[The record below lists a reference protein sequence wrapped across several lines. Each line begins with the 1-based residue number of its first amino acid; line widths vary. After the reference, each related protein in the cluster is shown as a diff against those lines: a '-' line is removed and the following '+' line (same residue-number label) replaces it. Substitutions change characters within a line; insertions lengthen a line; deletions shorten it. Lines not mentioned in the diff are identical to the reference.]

1 VLEVLEDFE
10 HLPMSIFDLEL
21 ERITQ
26 DLARRVRQTMR
37 AEAIA
42 FAIADEGSTR
52 LRIAHAVGYDDELA
66 PLEERVQ
73 TSGLE
78 ALAAGRVLM
87 HRTPRGQEL
96 TAPMLAPSGLVG
108 AMVVLAEDV
117 DSSAILAR
125 AEHELAA
132 IADDG
137 ATAIEHTRQLARV
150 QHREELEAA
159 AAIATGIANELRN
172 PLFGLSS
179 AAQLLRFRARE
190 DPVLERNIG
199 RILREVERLNGM
211 VTDLLEYGSVHAPRL
226 EPGDPDRVW
235 DDVLQAHRGV
245 LESRAL
251 LVKRE
256 RPRQHAT
263 CDLDSAQLSQA
274 FVTLLAH
281 AADGAPQGSDLKL
294 ISETN
299 ARGAWRCA
307 ITHGGPPIPPDELA
321 RAFDIFSPVR
331 RGGSG
336 IALALARRIIEEHG
350 GSISIDSDAERGTT
364 VRIVL
369 PATSERTPQRT
380 RKASARR
387 ARQTSDQGVASSKGV
402 APLNPA

>member
-1 VLEVLEDFE
+1 MSVFE
-10 HLPMSIFDLEL
+10 LEL
-21 ERITQ
+21 ERLTQ
-26 DLARRVRQTMR
+26 DLARRLRQTMR

-52 LRIAHAVGYDDELA
+52 LRVAHAIGYDDERDALQ
-66 PLEERVQ
+66 ERVRDH
-73 TSGLE
+73 GLE

-87 HRTPRGQEL
+87 HRTARGQEL
-96 TAPMLAPSGLVG
+96 TAPMVGPSGLVG
-108 AMVVLAEDV
+108 ALVVLADDV
-117 DSSAILAR
+117 DSSTILAR
-125 AEHELAA
+125 AERELAT
-132 IADDG
+132 IADEG
-137 ATAIEHTRQLARV
+137 AAAIEHARQLGRV

-159 AAIATGIANELRN
+159 AAVAAGIANELRN

-211 VTDLLEYGSVHAPRL
+211 VTDLSEYGSAHAPRL

-235 DDVLQAHRGV
+235 DDVLSAHRGV

-251 LVKRE
+251 LVTRE
-256 RPRQHAT
+256 RPTQAAT
-263 CDLDSAQLSQA
+263 CDLDSAQLAQA

-281 AADGAPQGSDLKL
+281 AADGAPQGSDLTL
-294 ISETN
+294 SSETQG
-299 ARGAWRCA
+299 RAWRCS
-307 ITHGGPPIPPDELA
+307 ITHGGPPISPDEIS

-350 GSISIDSDAERGTT
+350 GSIAIDSDGDRGTT
-364 VRIVL
+364 VRITL
-369 PATSERTPQRT
+369 PAGTPERPP
-380 RKASARR
+380 SR
-387 ARQTSDQGVASSKGV
+387 ARKSAARPIERAVR
-402 APLNPA
+402 APSGPSGA

>member
-1 VLEVLEDFE
+1 MSVFE
-10 HLPMSIFDLEL
+10 LEL
-21 ERITQ
+21 ERLTQ
-26 DLARRVRQTMR
+26 ELARRIRQTMR

-42 FAIADEGSTR
+42 FAISDEGSTR
-52 LRIAHAVGYDDELA
+52 LRVAHAVGYDAEREA
-66 PLEERVQ
+66 LEERVQ
-73 TSGLE
+73 EHGLE

-87 HRTPRGQEL
+87 HRTSRGQEL

-125 AEHELAA
+125 AERELAA
-132 IADDG
+132 IADE
-137 ATAIEHTRQLARV
+137 AAVAIEHARHLGRV
-150 QHREELEAA
+150 QHREELETAA
-159 AAIATGIANELRN
+159 TIVTGIANELRN

-245 LESRAL
+245 LESRSL
-251 LVKRE
+251 LVTRE
-256 RPRQHAT
+256 RPKQHAT
-263 CDLDSAQLSQA
+263 CDLDSIQLSQA

-294 ISETN
+294 VSETQ
-299 ARGAWRCA
+299 ARGRWRCSM
-307 ITHGGPPIPPDELA
+307 THGGPAIPPDELT

-350 GSISIDSDAERGTT
+350 GSITIDSDAERGTT
-364 VRIVL
+364 VRVTL
-369 PATSERTPQRT
+369 PGSALERTPPRA
-380 RKASARR
+380 RKATARPVERAVTVKPASLGKSAP
-387 ARQTSDQGVASSKGV
+387 SEPSST
-402 APLNPA
+402 

>member
-1 VLEVLEDFE
+1 
-10 HLPMSIFDLEL
+10 MSIFDFEL

-26 DLARRVRQTMR
+26 DLARRVRQAMR

-52 LRIAHAVGYDDELA
+52 LRVRHAVGYDDERDA
-66 PLEERVQ
+66 LEQRVR
-73 TSGLE
+73 TNGLE
-78 ALAAGRVLM
+78 TLAAGRVLM

-96 TAPMLAPSGLVG
+96 TAPMIASSGLIGV
-108 AMVVLAEDV
+108 MVVLADDV

-137 ATAIEHTRQLARV
+137 AAAIEHARHLGRV
-150 QHREELEAA
+150 QHREELEGAA
-159 AAIATGIANELRN
+159 VIATGIANELRN

-211 VTDLLEYGSVHAPRL
+211 VTDLLEYGSARAPQL

-235 DDVLQAHRGV
+235 DDVLHTHRGV

-251 LVKRE
+251 VVTRE
-256 RPRQHAT
+256 RPKQHAT

-274 FVTLLAH
+274 FVALLAH
-281 AADGAPQGSDLKL
+281 AADGAPHGSDLRL
-294 ISETN
+294 TSDTQ
-299 ARGAWRCA
+299 ARGAWRCT
-307 ITHGGPPIPPDELA
+307 ISHGGPPIPPDELS

-350 GSISIDSDAERGTT
+350 GTIGIESDADRGTT
-364 VRIVL
+364 VRISL
-369 PATSERTPQRT
+369 PGSTPERTAPR
-380 RKASARR
+380 ARR
-387 ARQTSDQGVASSKGV
+387 AARPAQPAARASSEQGS
-402 APLNPA
+402 A

>member
-1 VLEVLEDFE
+1 MSVFE
-10 HLPMSIFDLEL
+10 LEL
-21 ERITQ
+21 ERLTQ
-26 DLARRVRQTMR
+26 DLARRLRQTMR

-52 LRIAHAVGYDDELA
+52 LRVAHAIGYDDERDA
-66 PLEERVQ
+66 LEERVRDH
-73 TSGLE
+73 GLE

-87 HRTPRGQEL
+87 HRTSRGQEL
-96 TAPMLAPSGLVG
+96 TAPMVAPSGLVG
-108 AMVVLAEDV
+108 AVVVLADDV

-125 AEHELAA
+125 AERELAT
-132 IADDG
+132 IADEG
-137 ATAIEHTRQLARV
+137 AAAIEHARQLGRV

-159 AAIATGIANELRN
+159 AAVAAGIANELRN

-211 VTDLLEYGSVHAPRL
+211 VTDLLEYGSAHAPRL

-235 DDVLQAHRGV
+235 DEVLSAHRGV

-251 LVKRE
+251 LVTRE
-256 RPRQHAT
+256 RPTQAVT
-263 CDLDSAQLSQA
+263 CDLDSVQLAQA

-294 ISETN
+294 SSETHG
-299 ARGAWRCA
+299 RAWQCS
-307 ITHGGPPIPPDELA
+307 ITHGGPAISPDELS

-350 GSISIDSDAERGTT
+350 GSIAIDSNSERGTT
-364 VRIVL
+364 VRITL
-369 PATSERTPQRT
+369 PAAAPERPP
-380 RKASARR
+380 AR
-387 ARQTSDQGVASSKGV
+387 ARKPAARSVERV
-402 APLNPA
+402 VRAPSGPSGA

>member
-1 VLEVLEDFE
+1 
-10 HLPMSIFDLEL
+10 MSVFDLEL
-21 ERITQ
+21 ERLTQ
-26 DLARRVRQTMR
+26 ELARRVRQTMR

-52 LRIAHAVGYDDELA
+52 LRVAHAIGYDADRDA
-66 PLEERVQ
+66 LEERVREQ
-73 TSGLE
+73 GLE

-117 DSSAILAR
+117 DSSAILAS
-125 AEHELAA
+125 AERELAA
-132 IADDG
+132 IADD
-137 ATAIEHTRQLARV
+137 AAVAIEHARQLGRV

-159 AAIATGIANELRN
+159 ATIVTGVANELRN

-245 LESRAL
+245 LESRSL
-251 LVKRE
+251 LVTRE
-256 RPRQHAT
+256 RPKQHAT
-263 CDLDSAQLSQA
+263 CDLDATQLSQA

-294 ISETN
+294 VSETQ
-299 ARGAWRCA
+299 ARGRWRCS
-307 ITHGGPPIPPDELA
+307 ITHGGPPIPPDELS

-350 GSISIDSDAERGTT
+350 GSIAIDSDADRGTT
-364 VRIVL
+364 VRVAL
-369 PATSERTPQRT
+369 PGSAPERTPARA
-380 RKASARR
+380 RKA
-387 ARQTSDQGVASSKGV
+387 TSHPIERVVADKGASTGQG
-402 APLNPA
+402 APTGHGA

>member
-1 VLEVLEDFE
+1 MSVFE
-10 HLPMSIFDLEL
+10 LEL
-21 ERITQ
+21 ERLTQ
-26 DLARRVRQTMR
+26 ELARRVRQTMR

-42 FAIADEGSTR
+42 FAIAEEGSTR
-52 LRIAHAVGYDDELA
+52 LRVAHAVGYDAERDA
-66 PLEERVQ
+66 LEERVREH
-73 TSGLE
+73 GLE

-87 HRTPRGQEL
+87 HRTDRGQEL

-125 AEHELAA
+125 AERELAA
-132 IADDG
+132 LADE
-137 ATAIEHTRQLARV
+137 AAVSIEHARHLGRV
-150 QHREELEAA
+150 QHREELETA
-159 AAIATGIANELRN
+159 AAIVTGIANELRN

-211 VTDLLEYGSVHAPRL
+211 VTDLLEYGSVHAPHL

-245 LESRAL
+245 LESRSL
-251 LVKRE
+251 LVARE
-256 RPRQHAT
+256 RPKQHAT

-294 ISETN
+294 ISETQ
-299 ARGAWRCA
+299 ARGRWRCS
-307 ITHGGPPIPPDELA
+307 ITHGGLPIPPDELS

-350 GSISIDSDAERGTT
+350 GSIAIESDVERGTT
-364 VRIVL
+364 VRVTL
-369 PATSERTPQRT
+369 PGSAPERTPPRA
-380 RKASARR
+380 RKATSRPVER
-387 ARQTSDQGVASSKGV
+387 AVAVKPASSGHG
-402 APLNPA
+402 ASSEPSGA

>member
-1 VLEVLEDFE
+1 
-10 HLPMSIFDLEL
+10 MSIFELAL
-21 ERITQ
+21 ERLTQ

-52 LRIAHAVGYDDELA
+52 LRVSHAVGYDGEREA
-66 PLEERVQ
+66 LEERVR
-73 TSGLE
+73 SHGLE

-125 AEHELAA
+125 AERELAA

-137 ATAIEHTRQLARV
+137 AVAIEHARQLGRL

-159 AAIATGIANELRN
+159 ATIATGIANELRN

-226 EPGDPDRVW
+226 EPGDPDRIW
-235 DDVLQAHRGV
+235 DEVLQTHRGV

-251 LVKRE
+251 LVTRE

-263 CDLDSAQLSQA
+263 CDLDATQLSQA

-294 ISETN
+294 ASEAH
-299 ARGAWRCA
+299 ARGTWRCS
-307 ITHGGPPIPPDELA
+307 ITHGGAPIPPDELS

-331 RGGSG
+331 HGGSG

-350 GSISIDSDAERGTT
+350 GSIAIDSDADRGTT
-364 VRIVL
+364 VRITL
-369 PATSERTPQRT
+369 PGSPPERTPPRP
-380 RKASARR
+380 RKAAAHPVERR
-387 ARQTSDQGVASSKGV
+387 APSGQSAPSGPGAPSGQGGA
-402 APLNPA
+402 

>member
-1 VLEVLEDFE
+1 MSVFE
-10 HLPMSIFDLEL
+10 LEL
-21 ERITQ
+21 ERLTQ

-52 LRIAHAVGYDDELA
+52 LRVAHAVGYDVERDALA
-66 PLEERVQ
+66 ERVR
-73 TSGLE
+73 SHGLE

-125 AEHELAA
+125 AERELAA
-132 IADDG
+132 IADEG
-137 ATAIEHTRQLARV
+137 AVAIEHARQLGRV

-159 AAIATGIANELRN
+159 ATIATGIANELRN

-199 RILREVERLNGM
+199 RILREVERVNGM
-211 VTDLLEYGSVHAPRL
+211 VPDLLELGRVHAPRL
-226 EPGDPDRVW
+226 DPGDPDRVW

-251 LVKRE
+251 LMTRE
-256 RPRQHAT
+256 RPKQHAT
-263 CDLDSAQLSQA
+263 CDLDTAQLSQA

-294 ISETN
+294 ASETH
-299 ARGAWRCA
+299 ARGTWRCS
-307 ITHGGPPIPPDELA
+307 ITHGGPPISPDELS
-321 RAFDIFSPVR
+321 RAFDIFSPLR

-350 GSISIDSDAERGTT
+350 GSIAIDSDAERGTT
-364 VRIVL
+364 VRIAL
-369 PATSERTPQRT
+369 PGSTPERTPPRA
-380 RKASARR
+380 RKAAAHPVER
-387 ARQTSDQGVASSKGV
+387 ASPGQV
-402 APLNPA
+402 APSGRGGA

>member
-1 VLEVLEDFE
+1 
-10 HLPMSIFDLEL
+10 MSVFDYEL

-26 DLARRVRQTMR
+26 ELARRVRQTIR

-52 LRIAHAVGYDDELA
+52 LRVTHAIGYDDERDA
-66 PLEERVQ
+66 LEERVR
-73 TSGLE
+73 SHGLE

-87 HRTPRGQEL
+87 HRTPRGEEL
-96 TAPMLAPSGLVG
+96 TAPMLAPTGLVG
-108 AMVVLAEDV
+108 AMVVLAEEV
-117 DSSAILAR
+117 DSSVILAR
-125 AEHELAA
+125 AERELAD
-132 IADDG
+132 IADEG
-137 ATAIEHTRQLARV
+137 ATAIEHARRLGRL

-159 AAIATGIANELRN
+159 ATIATGVANELRN

-211 VTDLLEYGSVHAPRL
+211 VTDLLEYGSAHAPQL
-226 EPGDPDRVW
+226 APGDPDRIW
-235 DDVLQAHRGV
+235 DDVLHTHRGV
-245 LESRAL
+245 LESRSL
-251 LVKRE
+251 HVTRE
-256 RPRQHAT
+256 RPAQHAT
-263 CDLDSAQLSQA
+263 CDLDGAQLTQA

-281 AADGAPQGSDLKL
+281 AADGAPQSSDLRL
-294 ISETN
+294 ASEIHG
-299 ARGAWRCA
+299 RGAWRCT
-307 ITHGGPPIPPDELA
+307 ITHGGPAIPPDELA

-350 GSISIDSDAERGTT
+350 GSIGIESDADRGTT

-369 PATSERTPQRT
+369 PGSVAEKTPPRA
-380 RKASARR
+380 RKAATAARER
-387 ARQTSDQGVASSKGV
+387 VVERGVS
-402 APLNPA
+402 

>member
-1 VLEVLEDFE
+1 
-10 HLPMSIFDLEL
+10 MTIFDFEL

-26 DLARRVRQTMR
+26 DLARRVRQAMR
-37 AEAIA
+37 AEGIA

-52 LRIAHAVGYDDELA
+52 LRVTHAVGYDDERDA
-66 PLEERVQ
+66 LEQRVR
-73 TSGLE
+73 SNGLE

-96 TAPMLAPSGLVG
+96 TAPMIAPSGLVG
-108 AMVVLAEDV
+108 VMVVLADDV

-125 AEHELAA
+125 AERELAA

-137 ATAIEHTRQLARV
+137 AAAIEHARRLARV
-150 QHREELEAA
+150 QHREELDVA

-179 AAQLLRFRARE
+179 AAQLLRFRAHE

-211 VTDLLEYGSVHAPRL
+211 VTDLLDYGSARAPQL

-235 DDVLQAHRGV
+235 DDVLHAHRGL

-251 LVKRE
+251 VVTRE
-256 RPRQHAT
+256 RPKQHAM

-281 AADGAPQGSDLKL
+281 AADGAPHGSDLRL
-294 ISETN
+294 SSDMQ
-299 ARGAWRCA
+299 ARGAWRCT
-307 ITHGGPPIPPDELA
+307 ISHGGPPIPPDELP

-350 GSISIDSDAERGTT
+350 GTIGIESDPDRGTT
-364 VRIVL
+364 VRLSL
-369 PATSERTPQRT
+369 PGSAPERTPT
-380 RKASARR
+380 RARR
-387 ARQTSDQGVASSKGV
+387 AARHAEPSVRASSEQGS
-402 APLNPA
+402 A

>member
-1 VLEVLEDFE
+1 MSVFE
-10 HLPMSIFDLEL
+10 LEL
-21 ERITQ
+21 ERLTQ
-26 DLARRVRQTMR
+26 ELARRIRQTMR

-42 FAIADEGSTR
+42 FAICEEGSTR
-52 LRIAHAVGYDDELA
+52 LRVAHAIGYDAEREA
-66 PLEERVQ
+66 LEERVREH
-73 TSGLE
+73 GLE

-87 HRTPRGQEL
+87 HRTARGQEL

-117 DSSAILAR
+117 DSSAILAS
-125 AEHELAA
+125 AERELAA
-132 IADDG
+132 IADD
-137 ATAIEHTRQLARV
+137 AAIAIEHARHLGRV

-159 AAIATGIANELRN
+159 ATILTGVANELRN

-211 VTDLLEYGSVHAPRL
+211 VTDLAEYGSVHAPRL

-245 LESRAL
+245 LESRSL
-251 LVKRE
+251 LVSRE
-256 RPRQHAT
+256 RPKQHAT

-294 ISETN
+294 VSETQ
-299 ARGAWRCA
+299 ARGRWRCS
-307 ITHGGPPIPPDELA
+307 ITHGGPAIPPDELT

-350 GSISIDSDAERGTT
+350 GSIAIDSDAERGTT
-364 VRIVL
+364 VRITL
-369 PATSERTPQRT
+369 PGSAPERTPPRP
-380 RKASARR
+380 RKATSRPVER
-387 ARQTSDQGVASSKGV
+387 AVAMKPASSGNR
-402 APLNPA
+402 APSAPSGA

>member
-1 VLEVLEDFE
+1 
-10 HLPMSIFDLEL
+10 MSIFEFEL

-26 DLARRVRQTMR
+26 DLARRVRQAMR
-37 AEAIA
+37 AEGIA
-42 FAIADEGSTR
+42 FAIADDGSTR
-52 LRIAHAVGYDDELA
+52 LRVTHAVGYDDERDA
-66 PLEERVQ
+66 LEQRVR
-73 TSGLE
+73 TNGLE

-96 TAPMLAPSGLVG
+96 TAPMIASSGLVG
-108 AMVVLAEDV
+108 VMVVLADDV

-125 AEHELAA
+125 AERELAV

-137 ATAIEHTRQLARV
+137 AAALEHARHLARV

-159 AAIATGIANELRN
+159 AAVATGIANELRN

-211 VTDLLEYGSVHAPRL
+211 VTDLLEYGSARAPQL
-226 EPGDPDRVW
+226 EPGDPDRIW
-235 DDVLQAHRGV
+235 DDVLQTHRGV

-251 LVKRE
+251 VVSRE
-256 RPRQHAT
+256 RPKQHAT
-263 CDLDSAQLSQA
+263 CDLDGPQLSQA

-281 AADGAPQGSDLKL
+281 AADGAPHGSDLRL
-294 ISETN
+294 SSDTQ
-299 ARGAWRCA
+299 ARGAWRCTISHA
-307 ITHGGPPIPPDELA
+307 GPAIPPDELS
-321 RAFDIFSPVR
+321 RVFDIFSPVR

-350 GSISIDSDAERGTT
+350 GSIGIESDAERGTT
-364 VRIVL
+364 VRISL
-369 PATSERTPQRT
+369 PGSAPERTPPR
-380 RKASARR
+380 ARR
-387 ARQTSDQGVASSKGV
+387 AARHAQPAVRASSEQGS
-402 APLNPA
+402 A

>member
-1 VLEVLEDFE
+1 MSVFE
-10 HLPMSIFDLEL
+10 LEL
-21 ERITQ
+21 ERLTQ
-26 DLARRVRQTMR
+26 ELARRVRQTMR

-42 FAIADEGSTR
+42 IAIADEGSTR
-52 LRIAHAVGYDDELA
+52 LRIAHAVGYDAERDA
-66 PLEERVQ
+66 LEERVREH
-73 TSGLE
+73 GLE

-96 TAPMLAPSGLVG
+96 TAPMLAPTGLVG
-108 AMVVLAEDV
+108 AIVVLAEDV

-125 AEHELAA
+125 AENELAA
-132 IADDG
+132 IADDA
-137 ATAIEHTRQLARV
+137 ATAIEHARHLGRV

-159 AAIATGIANELRN
+159 ATIVTGIANELRN

-211 VTDLLEYGSVHAPRL
+211 LTDLAEYGSVHAPRM

-235 DDVLQAHRGV
+235 DEVLQAHRGV
-245 LESRAL
+245 LESRSL
-251 LVKRE
+251 LVTRE
-256 RPRQHAT
+256 RPKQHAT
-263 CDLDSAQLSQA
+263 CDFDAAQLSQA

-294 ISETN
+294 VSETQ
-299 ARGAWRCA
+299 ARGRWRCA
-307 ITHGGPPIPPDELA
+307 MTHGGPPIPPDELS

-364 VRIVL
+364 VRISL
-369 PATSERTPQRT
+369 PGSTPERTPARP
-380 RKASARR
+380 RKATSHPVERVVR
-387 ARQTSDQGVASSKGV
+387 APSSQGGA
-402 APLNPA
+402 

>member
-1 VLEVLEDFE
+1 MSVFE
-10 HLPMSIFDLEL
+10 LEL
-21 ERITQ
+21 ERLTQ
-26 DLARRVRQTMR
+26 ELARRVRQTMR

-52 LRIAHAVGYDDELA
+52 LRVAHAIGYDAERDA
-66 PLEERVQ
+66 LEERVREH
-73 TSGLE
+73 GLE

-125 AEHELAA
+125 AESELGA
-132 IADDG
+132 IADD
-137 ATAIEHTRQLARV
+137 AAAAIDHARYLGRV
-150 QHREELEAA
+150 QHREELETAA
-159 AAIATGIANELRN
+159 TIVTGIANELRN

-245 LESRAL
+245 LESRSL
-251 LVKRE
+251 LITRD
-256 RPRQHAT
+256 RPKQHAT
-263 CDLDSAQLSQA
+263 CDLDSAQLAQA

-294 ISETN
+294 VSETQ
-299 ARGAWRCA
+299 ARGRWRCS
-307 ITHGGPPIPPDELA
+307 ITHGGPLIPPDELS

-350 GSISIDSDAERGTT
+350 GSIAIDSDADRGTT
-364 VRIVL
+364 VRITL
-369 PATSERTPQRT
+369 PGSTPERTPPRA
-380 RKASARR
+380 RKAASHPVERVVR
-387 ARQTSDQGVASSKGV
+387 APSGQGGA
-402 APLNPA
+402 

>member
-1 VLEVLEDFE
+1 MSVFE
-10 HLPMSIFDLEL
+10 LEL
-21 ERITQ
+21 ERLTQ
-26 DLARRVRQTMR
+26 ELARRIRQTMR

-42 FAIADEGSTR
+42 FAISDEGSTR
-52 LRIAHAVGYDDELA
+52 LRVAHAVGYDAEREALD
-66 PLEERVQ
+66 ERVREH
-73 TSGLE
+73 GLE

-125 AEHELAA
+125 AEHELGA
-132 IADDG
+132 IADE
-137 ATAIEHTRQLARV
+137 AAVAIEHARHLGRV

-159 AAIATGIANELRN
+159 ATIVTGIANELRN

-211 VTDLLEYGSVHAPRL
+211 VTDLLEYGSARAPRL

-235 DDVLQAHRGV
+235 DDVLHTHRGV

-251 LVKRE
+251 VVSRE
-256 RPRQHAT
+256 RPKQHAT
-263 CDLDSAQLSQA
+263 CDVDAGQLSQA

-281 AADGAPQGSDLKL
+281 AADGAPHGSDLKL
-294 ISETN
+294 SSDTQ
-299 ARGAWRCA
+299 ARGAWRCT
-307 ITHGGPPIPPDELA
+307 ISHGGPPIPPDELP

-350 GSISIDSDAERGTT
+350 GAIGIESDADRGTT
-364 VRIVL
+364 VRISL
-369 PATSERTPQRT
+369 PGSAPERTPPR
-380 RKASARR
+380 ARR
-387 ARQTSDQGVASSKGV
+387 AARQAQPAARASSEQGS
-402 APLNPA
+402 A

>member
-1 VLEVLEDFE
+1 
-10 HLPMSIFDLEL
+10 MSIFDFEL

-26 DLARRVRQTMR
+26 ELARRVRQAMR

-52 LRIAHAVGYDDELA
+52 LRVSHAVGYDDERDA
-66 PLEERVQ
+66 LEQRVR
-73 TSGLE
+73 SHGLE

-96 TAPMLAPSGLVG
+96 TAPMLAPSGLIG
-108 AMVVLAEDV
+108 AMVVLADDV

-125 AEHELAA
+125 AERELAA

-137 ATAIEHTRQLARV
+137 AVAIERARHLGRV

-159 AAIATGIANELRN
+159 ASVATGIANELRN

-211 VTDLLEYGSVHAPRL
+211 VTDLLEYGSVHAPQL

-235 DDVLQAHRGV
+235 DDVLHTHKGV

-251 LVKRE
+251 LITRE
-256 RPRQHAT
+256 RPSQHAT
-263 CDLDSAQLSQA
+263 CDLDGAQLSQA

-281 AADGAPQGSDLKL
+281 AADGAPHGSDLRL
-294 ISETN
+294 TSDIQ
-299 ARGAWRCA
+299 ARGAWRC
-307 ITHGGPPIPPDELA
+307 TMSHSGPPIPPDEIA
-321 RAFDIFSPVR
+321 RAFDIFSPLR

-336 IALALARRIIEEHG
+336 IALALTRRIIEEHG
-350 GSISIDSDAERGTT
+350 GSIGLDSDPDRGTT
-364 VRIVL
+364 VRISL
-369 PATSERTPQRT
+369 PGSAPERTPT
-380 RKASARR
+380 RPRR
-387 ARQTSDQGVASSKGV
+387 AARHAEPAAR
-402 APLNPA
+402 APSGQAGA

>member
-1 VLEVLEDFE
+1 MSVFE
-10 HLPMSIFDLEL
+10 LEL
-21 ERITQ
+21 ERLTQ

-52 LRIAHAVGYDDELA
+52 LRVAHAVGYDGEREA
-66 PLEERVQ
+66 LEERMR
-73 TSGLE
+73 SHGLE

-125 AEHELAA
+125 AERELAA

-137 ATAIEHTRQLARV
+137 AVAIEHARQLGRL

-159 AAIATGIANELRN
+159 ATIATGVANELRN

-211 VTDLLEYGSVHAPRL
+211 VTDLLEYGSVRAPRL

-235 DDVLQAHRGV
+235 DEVLQAHRGV

-251 LVKRE
+251 LVTRE
-256 RPRQHAT
+256 RPKQHAT
-263 CDLDSAQLSQA
+263 CDVDTAQLSQA

-294 ISETN
+294 ISETH
-299 ARGAWRCA
+299 ARGTWRCA
-307 ITHGGPPIPPDELA
+307 ITHGGPPIPPDELS

-350 GSISIDSDAERGTT
+350 GSIAIDSDADRGTT
-364 VRIVL
+364 VRFTL
-369 PATSERTPQRT
+369 PGSAPERTPPRA
-380 RKASARR
+380 RKAATHSGR
-387 ARQTSDQGVASSKGV
+387 APSGQGASTGRV
-402 APLNPA
+402 APSGQGGA

>member
-1 VLEVLEDFE
+1 
-10 HLPMSIFDLEL
+10 MSVFDLEL
-21 ERITQ
+21 ERLTQ
-26 DLARRVRQTMR
+26 DLARRLRQTMR

-52 LRIAHAVGYDDELA
+52 LRVAHAIGYDDERDALD
-66 PLEERVQ
+66 ERVRNQ
-73 TSGLE
+73 GLE

-87 HRTPRGQEL
+87 HRTSRGQEL
-96 TAPMLAPSGLVG
+96 TAPMVAPSGLVG
-108 AMVVLAEDV
+108 AVVVLADDV

-125 AEHELAA
+125 AERELAT
-132 IADDG
+132 IADEG
-137 ATAIEHTRQLARV
+137 AGAIEHARQLRRV

-159 AAIATGIANELRN
+159 AAVASRIANELRN

-211 VTDLLEYGSVHAPRL
+211 VTDLLEYGSTHAL
-226 EPGDPDRVW
+226 HLTPGDPDRVW
-235 DDVLQAHRGV
+235 DDVLSAHRGV

-251 LVKRE
+251 LVTRE
-256 RPRQHAT
+256 RPTQAAM
-263 CDLDSAQLSQA
+263 CDLDPGQLGSA

-294 ISETN
+294 SSEMQG
-299 ARGAWRCA
+299 RAWRCA
-307 ITHGGPPIPPDELA
+307 ITHGGPPISPDELA

-350 GSISIDSDAERGTT
+350 GSIGIDSDGDRGTT
-364 VRIVL
+364 VRITL
-369 PATSERTPQRT
+369 PGATQERPP
-380 RKASARR
+380 AR
-387 ARQTSDQGVASSKGV
+387 ARKSAVRSV
-402 APLNPA
+402 ERVVRAPSGPAGA

>member
-1 VLEVLEDFE
+1 
-10 HLPMSIFDLEL
+10 MSIFDFEL

-26 DLARRVRQTMR
+26 ELARRVRQAMR

-52 LRIAHAVGYDDELA
+52 LRVSHAVGYDDERDA
-66 PLEERVQ
+66 LEQRVRNH
-73 TSGLE
+73 GLE

-96 TAPMLAPSGLVG
+96 TAPMLAPSGLTG
-108 AMVVLAEDV
+108 AMVVLADDV
-117 DSSAILAR
+117 DSTAILAR
-125 AEHELAA
+125 AERELAA

-137 ATAIEHTRQLARV
+137 AGAIEHARHLGRV

-159 AAIATGIANELRN
+159 ATIATGIANELRN

-211 VTDLLEYGSVHAPRL
+211 VTDLLEYGSAHAPRL

-235 DDVLQAHRGV
+235 DEVLHTHQGV

-251 LVKRE
+251 LVTRE
-256 RPRQHAT
+256 RPEHQTT
-263 CDLDSAQLSQA
+263 CDLDTAQLSQA

-281 AADGAPQGSDLKL
+281 AAEGAPHGSDLRL
-294 ISETN
+294 MSDTQ
-299 ARGAWRCA
+299 ARGTWRCTMSHA
-307 ITHGGPPIPPDELA
+307 GPPIAPDELA
-321 RAFDIFSPVR
+321 RAFDIFSPLR

-336 IALALARRIIEEHG
+336 IALALTRRIIEEHG
-350 GSISIDSDAERGTT
+350 GSIAIESDADRGTT
-364 VRIVL
+364 VRISL
-369 PATSERTPQRT
+369 PASTPERAPARP
-380 RKASARR
+380 RR
-387 ARQTSDQGVASSKGV
+387 ATRHAEATARASSGHGG
-402 APLNPA
+402 A

>member
-1 VLEVLEDFE
+1 
-10 HLPMSIFDLEL
+10 MSIFDVEL
-21 ERITQ
+21 ERVTQ

-42 FAIADEGSTR
+42 FALADEGSTR
-52 LRIAHAVGYDDELA
+52 LRIAHAIGYDGEREA
-66 PLEERVQ
+66 LEERVR
-73 TSGLE
+73 SHGLE

-96 TAPMLAPSGLVG
+96 TAPMLAASGLIG
-108 AMVVLAEDV
+108 AMVVLADDV

-125 AEHELAA
+125 AERELGA

-137 ATAIEHTRQLARV
+137 AVAIEHARRLGRQ

-159 AAIATGIANELRN
+159 ATIATGIANELRN

-226 EPGDPDRVW
+226 EPGDPDRLW
-235 DDVLQAHRGV
+235 DEVLQTHRGV

-251 LVKRE
+251 LVTRE
-256 RPRQHAT
+256 RPKQRAT
-263 CDLDSAQLSQA
+263 CDLDPAQLSQA

-294 ISETN
+294 ASETH
-299 ARGAWRCA
+299 ARGTWRCS
-307 ITHGGPPIPPDELA
+307 ITHGGAPIPPDELP

-331 RGGSG
+331 RGRSG

-350 GSISIDSDAERGTT
+350 GSIAIESDADRGTT
-364 VRIVL
+364 VRVVL
-369 PATSERTPQRT
+369 PELATERTPP
-380 RKASARR
+380 R
-387 ARQTSDQGVASSKGV
+387 ARKTAARPADRVPSGRGAPSGQGVPSSKGGG
-402 APLNPA
+402 

>member
-1 VLEVLEDFE
+1 
-10 HLPMSIFDLEL
+10 MSVFDLEL
-21 ERITQ
+21 ERVTQ
-26 DLARRVRQTMR
+26 DLARRIRLVMR

-42 FAIADEGSTR
+42 FAIADEGTTR
-52 LRIAHAVGYDDELA
+52 LRVAHAVGYDGEREG
-66 PLEERVQ
+66 LEERVQ
-73 TSGLE
+73 SHGLE

-96 TAPMLAPSGLVG
+96 TAPMLSPVGLIG
-108 AMVVLAEDV
+108 AIVVLADDV
-117 DSSAILAR
+117 DSSAVLAR
-125 AEHELAA
+125 AERELAT

-137 ATAIEHTRQLARV
+137 AIAIEHARRLGRV
-150 QHREELEAA
+150 QYREELEAA
-159 AAIATGIANELRN
+159 ATIATGIANELRN

-211 VTDLLEYGSVHAPRL
+211 VTDLLEYGSAHVPQL
-226 EPGDPDRVW
+226 QPGDPDRVW

-251 LVKRE
+251 LVTRE
-256 RPRQHAT
+256 RPKHHAT
-263 CDLDSAQLSQA
+263 CDIDSAHLSQA

-294 ISETN
+294 VSETH

-307 ITHGGPPIPPDELA
+307 ITHAGPAIPPDELA

-350 GSISIDSDAERGTT
+350 GSITIDSDADRGTT
-364 VRIVL
+364 VRIAL
-369 PATSERTPQRT
+369 PGSAPERTPPRA
-380 RKASARR
+380 RKAAAPPVERVVER
-387 ARQTSDQGVASSKGV
+387 GV
-402 APLNPA
+402 

>member
-1 VLEVLEDFE
+1 
-10 HLPMSIFDLEL
+10 MSIFDFEL

-26 DLARRVRQTMR
+26 DLARRVRQAMR

-52 LRIAHAVGYDDELA
+52 LRVTHAVGYDDERDA
-66 PLEERVQ
+66 LEQRVR
-73 TSGLE
+73 TNGLE

-96 TAPMLAPSGLVG
+96 TAPMIAPAGLVG
-108 AMVVLAEDV
+108 VMVVLADDV

-125 AEHELAA
+125 AERELAT

-137 ATAIEHTRQLARV
+137 AAAIEHTRHLGRV

-159 AAIATGIANELRN
+159 AVIATGIANELRN

-211 VTDLLEYGSVHAPRL
+211 VTDLLEYGSARAPQL

-235 DDVLQAHRGV
+235 DDVLHTHRGV

-251 LVKRE
+251 VVTRE
-256 RPRQHAT
+256 RPKQHAT

-281 AADGAPQGSDLKL
+281 TAEGAPHGSDLRL
-294 ISETN
+294 SSDTH
-299 ARGAWRCA
+299 ARGGWRCT
-307 ITHGGPPIPPDELA
+307 ISHGGPAIPPDELS
-321 RAFDIFSPVR
+321 RVFDIFSPVR

-350 GSISIDSDAERGTT
+350 GTIGIESDADRGTT
-364 VRIVL
+364 VRISL
-369 PATSERTPQRT
+369 PGSAPERTPPR
-380 RKASARR
+380 ARR
-387 ARQTSDQGVASSKGV
+387 AVRAVSAARASSEQGS
-402 APLNPA
+402 A

>member
-1 VLEVLEDFE
+1 
-10 HLPMSIFDLEL
+10 MSVFDLEL
-21 ERITQ
+21 ERLTQ
-26 DLARRVRQTMR
+26 ELARRIRQTMR

-42 FAIADEGSTR
+42 VAISDEGSTR
-52 LRIAHAVGYDDELA
+52 LRVAHAVGYDAERDA
-66 PLEERVQ
+66 LEERVREH
-73 TSGLE
+73 GLE

-87 HRTPRGQEL
+87 HRTSRGQEL

-125 AEHELAA
+125 AERELAA
-132 IADDG
+132 IADE
-137 ATAIEHTRQLARV
+137 AALAMEHARHLGRV

-159 AAIATGIANELRN
+159 ATIVTGIANELRN

-235 DDVLQAHRGV
+235 DDVLQTHRGV
-245 LESRAL
+245 LESRSL
-251 LVKRE
+251 QVTRE
-256 RPRQHAT
+256 RPKQHAT
-263 CDLDSAQLSQA
+263 CDLDSSQLSQA

-294 ISETN
+294 VSETH
-299 ARGAWRCA
+299 ARGRWRCS
-307 ITHGGPPIPPDELA
+307 ITHGGPPIPPEELT

-350 GSISIDSDAERGTT
+350 GSIAIDSDAERGTA
-364 VRIVL
+364 VRISL
-369 PATSERTPQRT
+369 PGSAAERTPPRA
-380 RKASARR
+380 RKATSR
-387 ARQTSDQGVASSKGV
+387 AVERAVAVKPASSGTS
-402 APLNPA
+402 APSEPGGA

>member
-1 VLEVLEDFE
+1 
-10 HLPMSIFDLEL
+10 MSVFDLEL
-21 ERITQ
+21 ERLTQ
-26 DLARRVRQTMR
+26 ELARRVRQTMR

-52 LRIAHAVGYDDELA
+52 LRVAHAIGYDAERDA
-66 PLEERVQ
+66 LEERVRAQ
-73 TSGLE
+73 GLE

-117 DSSAILAR
+117 DSSTILAR
-125 AEHELAA
+125 AERELAA
-132 IADDG
+132 IADD
-137 ATAIEHTRQLARV
+137 AAVSIEHARHLGRV

-159 AAIATGIANELRN
+159 ATIVTGIANELRN

-235 DDVLQAHRGV
+235 DDVLLAHRGV
-245 LESRAL
+245 LESRSL
-251 LVKRE
+251 LVTRE

-263 CDLDSAQLSQA
+263 CDLDAAQLSQA

-294 ISETN
+294 TSETQT
-299 ARGAWRCA
+299 RGRWRCS
-307 ITHGGPPIPPDELA
+307 ITHRGPPIPPDELT

-350 GSISIDSDAERGTT
+350 GSIAIDSDADRGTT
-364 VRIVL
+364 VSIAL
-369 PATSERTPQRT
+369 PGSTAERTPPRA
-380 RKASARR
+380 RKATSHPTERVAADKGAPSGQGAPTGHSA
-387 ARQTSDQGVASSKGV
+387 
-402 APLNPA
+402 

>member
-1 VLEVLEDFE
+1 MSVFE
-10 HLPMSIFDLEL
+10 LEL
-21 ERITQ
+21 ERLTQ
-26 DLARRVRQTMR
+26 DLARRLRQTMR

-42 FAIADEGSTR
+42 FAIADEGSTL
-52 LRIAHAVGYDDELA
+52 LRVAHAVGYDGEREA
-66 PLEERVQ
+66 LEERVR
-73 TSGLE
+73 SHGLE

-87 HRTPRGQEL
+87 HRTSRGQEL

-108 AMVVLAEDV
+108 AMVVLADDV

-125 AEHELAA
+125 AERELAA
-132 IADDG
+132 LADDG
-137 ATAIEHTRQLARV
+137 AVAIEHARQLGRL

-159 AAIATGIANELRN
+159 ATIATGIANELRN

-226 EPGDPDRVW
+226 ELGDPDRVW
-235 DDVLQAHRGV
+235 DEVLQAHRGL

-251 LVKRE
+251 LVTRE
-256 RPRQHAT
+256 RPKQHAT

-294 ISETN
+294 VSETH
-299 ARGAWRCA
+299 ARGTWRCS
-307 ITHGGPPIPPDELA
+307 ITHGGAPIAPDELS
-321 RAFDIFSPVR
+321 RTFEIFSPVR

-350 GSISIDSDAERGTT
+350 GSIAIDSDADRGTT
-364 VRIVL
+364 VRIAL
-369 PATSERTPQRT
+369 PGAAPERTPPRA
-380 RKASARR
+380 RKAAVRPVERVVER
-387 ARQTSDQGVASSKGV
+387 APSGQGGA
-402 APLNPA
+402 

>member
-1 VLEVLEDFE
+1 MSVFE
-10 HLPMSIFDLEL
+10 LEL
-21 ERITQ
+21 ERVTQ

-42 FAIADEGSTR
+42 FAIAEEGSTR
-52 LRIAHAVGYDDELA
+52 LRVAHAVGYDAEREA
-66 PLEERVQ
+66 LEERVREH
-73 TSGLE
+73 GLE

-87 HRTPRGQEL
+87 HRTDRGQEL

-125 AEHELAA
+125 AERELAA
-132 IADDG
+132 IADE
-137 ATAIEHTRQLARV
+137 AAVSIEHARHLGRV
-150 QHREELEAA
+150 QHREELETAA
-159 AAIATGIANELRN
+159 GIVTGIANELRN

-211 VTDLLEYGSVHAPRL
+211 VTDLLEYGSVHAPHL

-245 LESRAL
+245 LESRSL
-251 LVKRE
+251 LVTRE
-256 RPRQHAT
+256 RPKQHAT

-281 AADGAPQGSDLKL
+281 AADGAPQGSDLSL
-294 ISETN
+294 ISETQ
-299 ARGAWRCA
+299 ARGRWRCS
-307 ITHGGPPIPPDELA
+307 ITHGGPAIPPDELS

-350 GSISIDSDAERGTT
+350 GSIAIDSDAERGTT
-364 VRIVL
+364 VRVTL
-369 PATSERTPQRT
+369 PGSAPERTPPRA
-380 RKASARR
+380 RKASSRPVER
-387 ARQTSDQGVASSKGV
+387 AVAVKPASSGHG
-402 APLNPA
+402 ASSEPSGA

>member
-1 VLEVLEDFE
+1 MSVFE
-10 HLPMSIFDLEL
+10 LEL
-21 ERITQ
+21 ERLTQ
-26 DLARRVRQTMR
+26 ELARRVRQTMR

-52 LRIAHAVGYDDELA
+52 LRVAHAIGYDAERDALD
-66 PLEERVQ
+66 ERVREH
-73 TSGLE
+73 GLE

-87 HRTPRGQEL
+87 HRTDRGQEL

-125 AEHELAA
+125 AERELAA
-132 IADDG
+132 IADE
-137 ATAIEHTRQLARV
+137 AAVAIEHARHLGRV
-150 QHREELEAA
+150 QHREELETA
-159 AAIATGIANELRN
+159 AAIVTGIANELRN

-211 VTDLLEYGSVHAPRL
+211 VTDLLEYGSAHAPHL
-226 EPGDPDRVW
+226 APGDPDRVW

-245 LESRAL
+245 LESRSL
-251 LVKRE
+251 LITRE
-256 RPRQHAT
+256 RPKQHAT

-294 ISETN
+294 ISETQ
-299 ARGAWRCA
+299 ARGRWRCA
-307 ITHGGPPIPPDELA
+307 ITHGGPAIPPDELS

-350 GSISIDSDAERGTT
+350 GSIAIDSEAERGTT
-364 VRIVL
+364 VRVTL
-369 PATSERTPQRT
+369 PGSAPERTPPRA
-380 RKASARR
+380 RKATSRPVER
-387 ARQTSDQGVASSKGV
+387 AVAVKPASSGHG
-402 APLNPA
+402 ASSEPSGA

>member
-1 VLEVLEDFE
+1 
-10 HLPMSIFDLEL
+10 MSIFDFEL
-21 ERITQ
+21 ERLTQ
-26 DLARRVRQTMR
+26 DLARRVRQAMR
-37 AEAIA
+37 AEGIA

-52 LRIAHAVGYDDELA
+52 LRVTHAVGYDDEREA
-66 PLEERVQ
+66 LEQRVR
-73 TSGLE
+73 TNGLE

-96 TAPMLAPSGLVG
+96 TAPMFASAGLVG
-108 AMVVLAEDV
+108 VMIVLADDV

-125 AEHELAA
+125 AERELAA
-132 IADDG
+132 IADEG
-137 ATAIEHTRQLARV
+137 AAAIDHARHLGRV
-150 QHREELEAA
+150 QHREELEGA

-245 LESRAL
+245 LESRSL
-251 LVKRE
+251 LVTRE
-256 RPRQHAT
+256 RPKQHAT
-263 CDLDSAQLSQA
+263 CDFDSAQLSQA

-294 ISETN
+294 ISETQ
-299 ARGAWRCA
+299 ARGRWRCS
-307 ITHGGPPIPPDELA
+307 ITHGGPPIPPDELS

-350 GSISIDSDAERGTT
+350 GSIALDSDVERGTT
-364 VRIVL
+364 LRVTL
-369 PATSERTPQRT
+369 PGSAPERTPQR
-380 RKASARR
+380 ARR
-387 ARQTSDQGVASSKGV
+387 AARRAQ
-402 APLNPA
+402 PAAR

>member
-1 VLEVLEDFE
+1 MSVFE
-10 HLPMSIFDLEL
+10 LEL
-21 ERITQ
+21 ERLTQ
-26 DLARRVRQTMR
+26 ELARRVRQTMR

-42 FAIADEGSTR
+42 IAIADDGSTR
-52 LRIAHAVGYDDELA
+52 LRIAHAVGYDAERDA
-66 PLEERVQ
+66 LEERVREH
-73 TSGLE
+73 GLE

-96 TAPMLAPSGLVG
+96 TAPMLAPTGLVG
-108 AMVVLAEDV
+108 AIVVLAEDV

-125 AEHELAA
+125 AESELAA
-132 IADDG
+132 IADDA
-137 ATAIEHTRQLARV
+137 ATAIEHARHLGRV

-159 AAIATGIANELRN
+159 ATIVTGIANELRN

-211 VTDLLEYGSVHAPRL
+211 LTDLAEYGSVHAPRL

-235 DDVLQAHRGV
+235 DEVLQAHRGV
-245 LESRAL
+245 LESRSL
-251 LVKRE
+251 LVTRE
-256 RPRQHAT
+256 RPKQHAT
-263 CDLDSAQLSQA
+263 CDVDSAQLAQA

-294 ISETN
+294 VSETQ
-299 ARGAWRCA
+299 ARGRWRCA
-307 ITHGGPPIPPDELA
+307 MTHGGPPISADELS

-350 GSISIDSDAERGTT
+350 GAITIDSDAERGTT
-364 VRIVL
+364 VRISL
-369 PATSERTPQRT
+369 PGSAPERTPTRP
-380 RKASARR
+380 RKATSHPVERVVR
-387 ARQTSDQGVASSKGV
+387 APSGQGGA
-402 APLNPA
+402 

>member
-1 VLEVLEDFE
+1 MSVFE
-10 HLPMSIFDLEL
+10 LEL
-21 ERITQ
+21 ERLTQ

-52 LRIAHAVGYDDELA
+52 LRVAHAVGYDAERDA
-66 PLEERVQ
+66 LEERVREH
-73 TSGLE
+73 GLE

-125 AEHELAA
+125 AEHELGA
-132 IADDG
+132 IADE
-137 ATAIEHTRQLARV
+137 AAVAIEHARHLGRV

-159 AAIATGIANELRN
+159 AAIVTGIANELRN

-211 VTDLLEYGSVHAPRL
+211 VTDLLEYGSVHAPQL

-245 LESRAL
+245 LESRSL
-251 LVKRE
+251 LVTRE

-263 CDLDSAQLSQA
+263 CDLDSTQLSQA

-294 ISETN
+294 VSETQ
-299 ARGAWRCA
+299 ARGRWRCS
-307 ITHGGPPIPPDELA
+307 ITHGGPPIPPDELT

-350 GSISIDSDAERGTT
+350 GSIAIDSDAERGTT
-364 VRIVL
+364 VRVTL
-369 PATSERTPQRT
+369 PGSAPERTPTRA
-380 RKASARR
+380 RKATSRPVERAVAVKPSSAGKG
-387 ARQTSDQGVASSKGV
+387 APSEPSS
-402 APLNPA
+402 A

>member
-1 VLEVLEDFE
+1 MSVLE
-10 HLPMSIFDLEL
+10 LEL
-21 ERITQ
+21 ERLTQ
-26 DLARRVRQTMR
+26 ELARRIRQTMR

-42 FAIADEGSTR
+42 FAICEEGSTR
-52 LRIAHAVGYDDELA
+52 LRVAHAIGYDAEREA
-66 PLEERVQ
+66 LEERVREH
-73 TSGLE
+73 GLE

-87 HRTPRGQEL
+87 HRTARGQEL

-117 DSSAILAR
+117 DSSAILAS
-125 AEHELAA
+125 AERELAA
-132 IADDG
+132 IADD
-137 ATAIEHTRQLARV
+137 AAIAIEHARHLGRV

-159 AAIATGIANELRN
+159 ATILTGVANELRN

-211 VTDLLEYGSVHAPRL
+211 VTDLAEYGSVHAPRL

-245 LESRAL
+245 LESRSL
-251 LVKRE
+251 LVSRE
-256 RPRQHAT
+256 RPKQHAT

-294 ISETN
+294 VSETQ
-299 ARGAWRCA
+299 ARGRWRCS
-307 ITHGGPPIPPDELA
+307 ITHGGPAIPPDELT

-350 GSISIDSDAERGTT
+350 GSIAIDSDAERGTT
-364 VRIVL
+364 VRITL
-369 PATSERTPQRT
+369 PGSAPERTPP
-380 RKASARR
+380 R
-387 ARQTSDQGVASSKGV
+387 ARKTTSRPVERAVAMKPASSGKG
-402 APLNPA
+402 APSEPSGA